1 MKNKM
6 KKIIVAC
13 MMIGLSSTFT
23 THGMLLQK
31 RYQHPAFQQRFR
43 TRRSTNAEILKELR
57 TTQMLLRKIRKQQ
70 NFEQRYNLITSKE
83 ACPTRELFTHNFRD
97 KHHGSY
103 YSGHEKNHHADTEV
117 DFGGYQ
123 FSDK

>member
-13 MMIGLSSTFT
+13 MMVGLSSTFT

-31 RYQHPAFQQRFR
+31 RYQHPALQQRFR

-70 NFEQRYNLITSKE
+70 NTQQQLVKKQAYSTL
-83 ACPTRELFTHNFRD
+83 ELLTHNFRG

-103 YSGHEKNHHADTEV
+103 YSSYEEHHDADH
-117 DFGGYQ
+117 GRYQ
-123 FSDK
+123 P

>member
-1 MKNKM
+1 
-6 KKIIVAC
+6 
-13 MMIGLSSTFT
+13 MMVGLSSTFT

-57 TTQMLLRKIRKQQ
+57 TTQMLLQKVMKRQNAQQ
-70 NFEQRYNLITSKE
+70 KLIKTQ
-83 ACPTRELFTHNFRD
+83 ACSTRELLTHNFRN

-103 YSGHEKNHHADTEV
+103 YSGHEDHHDADH
-117 DFGGYQ
+117 GRYQ
-123 FSDK
+123 P